1 MYNSVKH
8 CIGDSLVTDGII
20 PVFHRELRGHDN
32 RLPVMAVFDDF
43 QQDGTF
49 LGIQRYKEGIIED
62 KQLTPLYLLQLR
74 LYGVL
79 GLCDL
84 QRAEQL

>member
-8 CIGDSLVTDGII
+8 SIGDSLVTDGII
-20 PVFHRELRGHDN
+20 PVFHGELRGHDDGF
-32 RLPVMAVFDDF
+32 PVMAVFDDF
-43 QQDGTF
+43 QQDGSL

-62 KQLTPLYLLQLR
+62 EQLTPLYLLQLR

-79 GLCDL
+79 GFCHL
-84 QRAEQL
+84 QGAEQL

>member
-1 MYNSVKH
+1 
-8 CIGDSLVTDGII
+8 
-20 PVFHRELRGHDN
+20 
-32 RLPVMAVFDDF
+32 MAVFYDF

-49 LGIQRYKEGIIED
+49 LSVQRYKEGIVED
-62 KQLTPLYLLQLR
+62 EQLTPLYLLQLR

-84 QRAEQL
+84 QGAEQL

>member
-1 MYNSVKH
+1 
-8 CIGDSLVTDGII
+8 
-20 PVFHRELRGHDN
+20 
-32 RLPVMAVFDDF
+32 MAVFDDF